1 MDIENIVDAPTT
13 KDILLVANQYT
24 TFVEKIHLF
33 EPSDAMDYLLKII
46 PLLYI
51 KGLLIPVFEPEEDD
65 ILASRF
71 LTEEDYEITYV
82 NVKDKFE
89 NFNYFESFNPL
100 TNQMETYDMSEMI
113 TDIYQ
118 DMKDF
123 LLLYQKN
130 TFTTQINAVRN
141 LRRNFYERWGK
152 TIVVL
157 LSYLHPLLYPMEEN
171 PAEEID

>member
-1 MDIENIVDAPTT
+1 MDIEKIVEAPNT
-13 KDILLVANQYT
+13 KDLLIVANQYT

-33 EPSDAMDYLLKII
+33 EPSDAMEYLLKII

-51 KGLLIPVFEPEEDD
+51 KGLLIPVFDLEEDE
-65 ILASRF
+65 IIASRF
-71 LTEEDYEITYV
+71 LTEEDYETTYM

-89 NFNYFESFNPL
+89 KYNYFESYNAL
-100 TNQMETYDMSEMI
+100 NSQVETYDMSEMI

-123 LLLYQKN
+123 FLLYQKN
-130 TFTTQINAVRN
+130 TFTNQINAVRN
-141 LRRNFYERWGK
+141 LRRTFYERWGK

-157 LSYLHPLLYPMEEN
+157 LSYLHPLLYPLEEN
-171 PAEEID
+171 QAEEID

>member
-1 MDIENIVDAPTT
+1 MDIEKIVDAPNT

-24 TFVEKIHLF
+24 TFVEKINLF
-33 EPSDAMDYLLKII
+33 EPFDAMDYSLKII

-51 KGLLIPVFEPEEDD
+51 KGLLIPAVEPEEDD

-89 NFNYFESFNPL
+89 KYNYFESFDSL

-123 LLLYQKN
+123 ILLYQKN
-130 TFTTQINAVRN
+130 TFTAQINAVRN
-141 LRRNFYERWGK
+141 LRQNFYERWGK

-157 LSYLHPLLYPMEEN
+157 LSYLHPLLYPMEAN

>member
-1 MDIENIVDAPTT
+1 MDIEKIVDAPNT

-24 TFVEKIHLF
+24 TFVEKINLF
-33 EPSDAMDYLLKII
+33 ESSDAMDYLLKII

-51 KGLLIPVFEPEEDD
+51 KGLLIPAVEPEEDD

-89 NFNYFESFNPL
+89 KYNYFESFDSL
-100 TNQMETYDMSEMI
+100 SNQMETYDMSEMI

-123 LLLYQKN
+123 ILLYQKN
-130 TFTTQINAVRN
+130 TFTAQINAVRN
-141 LRRNFYERWGK
+141 LRQNFYERWGK

-157 LSYLHPLLYPMEEN
+157 LSYLHPLLYPMEAN

>member
-1 MDIENIVDAPTT
+1 MDIEEIVDAPNT

-33 EPSDAMDYLLKII
+33 ESSDAMDYLLKII

-51 KGLLIPVFEPEEDD
+51 KGLLIPTIEMEDDD

-71 LTEEDYEITYV
+71 LTEEDYETTYL
-82 NVKDKFE
+82 NIKDKFE
-89 NFNYFESFNPL
+89 SCNYFESFNTL

-130 TFTTQINAVRN
+130 TFTAQLNAIRN
-141 LRRNFYERWGK
+141 LRLNFYEKWGN

-157 LSYLHPLLYPMEEN
+157 LAYLHPLLYPMAEN
-171 PAEEID
+171 PGEEIE